1 MARLG
6 GESLEALVDHV
17 RLLGLAE
24 EGDDAGAAEAQ
35 IMLERMAGAFD
46 LAPVGAAAQLMRAFE
61 ALSETR
67 RAERMAPGKQ
77 PARGVGDHLAPIAV
91 VAIVVVSLCAPLG
104 AEPERP
110 RGAEFRGRETLV
122 KSDPHNIAGA
132 RAGLPNHR
140 T

>member
-46 LAPVGAAAQLMRAFE
+46 LAPVGAAAQLMREFE
-61 ALSETR
+61 ALRETR
-67 RAERMAPGKQ
+67 RAERMALGKQ
-77 PARGVGDHLAPIAV
+77 PARRSEERRVGKEC
-91 VAIVVVSLCAPLG
+91 VSTCRSRWSPY
-104 AEPERP
+104 
-110 RGAEFRGRETLV
+110 
-122 KSDPHNIAGA
+122 H
-132 RAGLPNHR
+132 
-140 T
+140 